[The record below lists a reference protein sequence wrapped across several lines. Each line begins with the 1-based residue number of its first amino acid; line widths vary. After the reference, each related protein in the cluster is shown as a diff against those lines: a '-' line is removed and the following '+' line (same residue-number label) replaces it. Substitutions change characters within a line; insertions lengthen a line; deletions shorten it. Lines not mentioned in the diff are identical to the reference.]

1 MQIRQSKNLGL
12 ALATF
17 GLAAV
22 VAARAQ
28 RSRRGYSFTGRSVVI
43 TGGSRG
49 LGLVL
54 ARQLAAEGARL
65 MLIARDQTELER
77 AVQNIHRHHP
87 SAEVATVHHSM
98 IGAKRLRSLPAKPGT
113 RTVIHSCCPPN
124 A

>member
-1 MQIRQSKNLGL
+1 MNMQIRQSKNLGL

-65 MLIARDQTELER
+65 MLIARDEAELQRAAQQFPPGVDVMTIRCDIRRRADVRAAIDAVLER
-77 AVQNIHRHHP
+77 RH
-87 SAEVATVHHSM
+87 
-98 IGAKRLRSLPAKPGT
+98 
-113 RTVIHSCCPPN
+113 
-124 A
+124 